1 MENLTNIPGFQHI
14 AQEIFLNLDNES
26 LVNCF
31 KVNRLWKNILNS
43 SFWMKKCKMYKP
55 KGAILGE
62 FAPAYVSFRSFITW
76 TKVIEVTP
84 NNTILEEELAKKLK
98 KIHKCL
104 EKADSKK
111 YNIEDCPIHW
121 AAYYGHVDA
130 IRVLISLFKKNSNNR
145 NEFGM
150 TPIHMAAI
158 NGHAAVIK
166 LLIPN
171 IDYDEEYFR
180 GRKCQWSPIYYA
192 AMNGHINV
200 IKILAPLTEYLNHK
214 ESKNGIGI
222 GTTLEE
228 VAARFNDY
236 ETCRKITNILK
247 MVYVP

>member
-1 MENLTNIPGFQHI
+1 MENLTNIPGLQHI
-14 AQEIFLNLDNES
+14 AEEIFLNLDNES

-43 SFWMKKCKMYKP
+43 SFWMKKCEMYKP
-55 KGAILGE
+55 KGGRLGE
-62 FAPAYVSFRSFITW
+62 STPAYVSFRSLITW
-76 TKVIEVTP
+76 TKVVEVTP

-104 EKADSKK
+104 ENADSKK
-111 YNIEDCPIHW
+111 YSLEDCPIHW

-130 IRVLISLFKKNSNNR
+130 IKVLISLFNKNANNP

-171 IDYDEEYFR
+171 IDYDEEYCTGGNR
-180 GRKCQWSPIYYA
+180 QWSPIYYA

-200 IKILAPLTEYLNHK
+200 IKILAPLTKYLNYK
-214 ESKNGIGI
+214 EPFSNGQE
-222 GTTLEE
+222 TPDE

-236 ETCRKITNILK
+236 ETSRKITNILK
-247 MVYVP
+247 MQYVP

>member
-1 MENLTNIPGFQHI
+1 
-14 AQEIFLNLDNES
+14 
-26 LVNCF
+26 
-31 KVNRLWKNILNS
+31 
-43 SFWMKKCKMYKP
+43 MYKP
-55 KGAILGE
+55 KGAMLGE
-62 FAPAYVSFRSFITW
+62 FAPTCLSFRSFITW

-84 NNTILEEELAKKLK
+84 NKTILEEELAKKLK

-104 EKADSKK
+104 EKAYSKK
-111 YNIEDCPIHW
+111 YSLEDCPIHW

-130 IRVLISLFKKNSNNR
+130 IKVLISLFNKNSNNP

-171 IDYDEEYFR
+171 IEYDEEYYHKNR
-180 GRKCQWSPIYYA
+180 QRSPIYYA

-200 IKILAPLTEYLNHK
+200 IKILAPLTKYLNYK
-214 ESKNGIGI
+214 EPFSNGQE
-222 GTTLEE
+222 TPDE

-236 ETCRKITNILK
+236 ETSRKITNILK
-247 MVYVP
+247 MQYVP

>member
-1 MENLTNIPGFQHI
+1 MI
-14 AQEIFLNLDNES
+14 
-26 LVNCF
+26 
-31 KVNRLWKNILNS
+31 S
-43 SFWMKKCKMYKP
+43 SFNKN
-55 KGAILGE
+55 A
-62 FAPAYVSFRSFITW
+62 
-76 TKVIEVTP
+76 
-84 NNTILEEELAKKLK
+84 NN
-98 KIHKCL
+98 
-104 EKADSKK
+104 
-111 YNIEDCPIHW
+111 P
-121 AAYYGHVDA
+121 
-130 IRVLISLFKKNSNNR
+130 

>member
-1 MENLTNIPGFQHI
+1 MENLTNIPGLQHI

-55 KGAILGE
+55 KGAMLGE
-62 FAPAYVSFRSFITW
+62 FAPTCLSFRSFITW

-84 NNTILEEELAKKLK
+84 NKTILEEELAKKLK

-104 EKADSKK
+104 EKAYSKK
-111 YNIEDCPIHW
+111 YSLEDCPIHW

-130 IRVLISLFKKNSNNR
+130 IKVLISLFNKNSNNP

-166 LLIPN
+166 LLIQN
-171 IDYDEEYFR
+171 IDYDEEYCTGGNR
-180 GRKCQWSPIYYA
+180 QWSPIYYAHA

-200 IKILAPLTEYLNHK
+200 IKILAPLTKYLKYK
-214 ESKNGIGI
+214 EPFSNGQ
-222 GTTLEE
+222 
-228 VAARFNDY
+228 
-236 ETCRKITNILK
+236 
-247 MVYVP
+247 

>member
-1 MENLTNIPGFQHI
+1 MENLTNIPGLQHI
-14 AQEIFLNLDNES
+14 AEEIFLNLDNES

-43 SFWMKKCKMYKP
+43 SFWIKKCKMYKR
-55 KGAILGE
+55 GE
-62 FAPAYVSFRSFITW
+62 FGPAYYVPFRSFLTW
-76 TKVIEVTP
+76 TKVVEVTP

-130 IRVLISLFKKNSNNR
+130 IRVLISLFKKNSNYR

-171 IDYDEEYFR
+171 VDYDEEYCR
-180 GRKCQWSPIYYA
+180 GKNCQWSPIYYA

-200 IKILAPLTEYLNHK
+200 IKILAPLTKYLNYK
-214 ESKNGIGI
+214 EPFSNGQE
-222 GTTLEE
+222 TPDE

-236 ETCRKITNILK
+236 ETSRKITNILK
-247 MVYVP
+247 MHYVP

>member
-1 MENLTNIPGFQHI
+1 MENLTNIPGLQHI
-14 AQEIFLNLDNES
+14 AQEILLNLDNES

-43 SFWMKKCKMYKP
+43 SFWMKKCKMIHSTYSPLTLVMYEFSFVTWP
-55 KGAILGE
+55 K
-62 FAPAYVSFRSFITW
+62 V
-76 TKVIEVTP
+76 VEVTP
-84 NNTILEEELAKKLK
+84 KNTIFEEELAKKLK

-111 YNIEDCPIHW
+111 YSLEDCPIHW

-130 IRVLISLFKKNSNNR
+130 IRVLISLFKKNSNYR

>member
-1 MENLTNIPGFQHI
+1 M
-14 AQEIFLNLDNES
+14 
-26 LVNCF
+26 
-31 KVNRLWKNILNS
+31 
-43 SFWMKKCKMYKP
+43 
-55 KGAILGE
+55 
-62 FAPAYVSFRSFITW
+62 ITW
-76 TKVIEVTP
+76 TKVVEVTP
-84 NNTILEEELAKKLK
+84 KNTTLEEELAKKLK

-111 YNIEDCPIHW
+111 YSLEDCPIHW

-171 IDYDEEYFR
+171 IEYDEEYYHNNR
-180 GRKCQWSPIYYA
+180 QRSPIYYA

-200 IKILAPLTEYLNHK
+200 IKILAPLTKYLNHP
-214 ESKNGIGI
+214 EYIHHQEFMNGSGK
-222 GTTLEE
+222 GTTPEE

-236 ETCRKITNILK
+236 ETSRKITNILNLHS
-247 MVYVP
+247 VP